1 MVFSYPPRMNQADTA
16 WILVATP
23 LLKIIG
29 FARPL
34 RATTEEQTVGLGVTQ
49 HGEEAY
55 LRGGTMAG

>member
-1 MVFSYPPRMNQADTA
+1 MNQADTA
-16 WILVATP
+16 WILVATR

-29 FARPL
+29 LARPL